1 VPIIIKFGHL
11 NLKTNYMSDSFDLL
25 DQLDDQKKVETLKA
39 KIEKK
44 GGKDIASKLDQIEA
58 DIEKAVGE
66 NRSGEEIINGII
78 NSNFNVL
85 NGDVEATEQD
95 LQELMLHLRS
105 MLDSCGG
112 EFSKLQELNASEQKL
127 VELATKA
134 REDAE
139 FESKTAENMSNAW
152 NILFGYKNSKVR
164 KTKAELARKITGL
177 KEAEEE
183 AQRLYR
189 DRLKNAD
196 IGESLNRIISQVQGM
211 IGIVENMILDV
222 DVQIVSLKNR
232 KELAFETKEKAATI
246 MEDRKADLE
255 TVENKLKLSE
265 IELTELPNNSPEYTA
280 QEKKVADF
288 KEQRADL
295 KGRFNIALGIFQSKE
310 RFVDQIVIHLEAQ
323 TTTKNNLK
331 QLIGQLKSDTE
342 ERVATYE
349 SGLQL
354 IQSATAQEAASM
366 YEEAGV
372 KTDQKITEIAAK
384 VLVGSEK
391 DRIERVKKHPKRMT
405 ELHQVLVA
413 MAAATAK
420 YKEEDTKIM
429 KEHSKK
435 FGIDVSETFS
445 FKYEAGESEPTNN
458 DAPDTGGDGS
468 VNDLMD

>member
-1 VPIIIKFGHL
+1 
-11 NLKTNYMSDSFDLL
+11 
-25 DQLDDQKKVETLKA
+25 
-39 KIEKK
+39 
-44 GGKDIASKLDQIEA
+44 
-58 DIEKAVGE
+58 
-66 NRSGEEIINGII
+66 
-78 NSNFNVL
+78 
-85 NGDVEATEQD
+85 
-95 LQELMLHLRS
+95 

-127 VELATKA
+127 VENATKA
-134 REDAE
+134 REEAE
-139 FESKTAENMSNAW
+139 FDAKTAENMSNAW

-164 KTKAELARKITGL
+164 KTKAELEQKIADL
-177 KEAEEE
+177 KAAEEE
-183 AQRLYR
+183 AQRRYR

-211 IGIVENMILDV
+211 VGIVENMILDV
-222 DVQIVSLKNR
+222 DNQIVSLKNR
-232 KELAFETKEKAATI
+232 KELAFETKEKAASI
-246 MEDRKADLE
+246 MEERKADLE
-255 TVENKLKLSE
+255 TTENQLKQAE

-280 QEKKVADF
+280 QEKKVADL

-295 KGRFNIALGIFQSKE
+295 KGKFNIALGIFQSKE

-413 MAAATAK
+413 MAEATAK
-420 YKEEDTKIM
+420 YKEEDAKIM
-429 KEHSKK
+429 EQHSKK

-445 FKYEAGESEPTNN
+445 FKHEDAD
-458 DAPDTGGDGS
+458 DAPKDDAPKNNGKGS